1 VRPVPASCVH
11 GERQRQL
18 RGAEPVAIA
27 LLVFVA
33 AVGISALVGSPARL
47 RWDGTAQF
55 LWILIAVAIWVAA
68 LITVIRTPKARFAAL
83 GWDKYWVTFW
93 VIALTLTVDGSF
105 VPIGPTIWF
114 MYWLARLRRVPRLQE
129 ITPSA

>member
-1 VRPVPASCVH
+1 MA
-11 GERQRQL
+11 ERQGQL
-18 RGAEPVAIA
+18 RRAEPVAIA

-47 RWDGTAQF
+47 RWDGTAQI
-55 LWILIAVAIWVAA
+55 LWNLIAVATWVAA

-83 GWDKYWVTFW
+83 GWGKYWVTFW

-105 VPIGPTIWF
+105 VPIGPAIWF

-129 ITPSA
+129 LTPSA